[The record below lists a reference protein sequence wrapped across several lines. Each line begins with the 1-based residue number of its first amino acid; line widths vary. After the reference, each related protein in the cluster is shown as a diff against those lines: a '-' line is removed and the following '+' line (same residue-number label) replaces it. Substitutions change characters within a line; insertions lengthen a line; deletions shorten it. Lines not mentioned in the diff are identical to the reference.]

1 MTESDYNIL
10 SFFFGFITGFLW
22 FSFKLARNIKQVM
35 KEMGIDQEK
44 IEVKTINP
52 ILFTELVNGVILIYD
67 KTSNQ
72 FLTQG
77 NTLDEV
83 ATKLY
88 ENKIKRACIV
98 HIDNGEKT
106 VYLMNEG
113 KIVIEKHESKY

>member
-1 MTESDYNIL
+1 MIEFYNLMIAFCL
-10 SFFFGFITGFLW
+10 GFLTGFAW
-22 FSFKLARNIKQVM
+22 FSYRLVRNIKQVM

-67 KTSNQ
+67 KSSNQ
-72 FLTQG
+72 FVTQG

-88 ENKIKRACIV
+88 ENKIKRAYIV

-106 VYLMNEG
+106 VYLMDEG
-113 KIVIEKHESKY
+113 KIVIEKT